1 MNKLN
6 PIGLGSTRAQ
16 IHLYIANRPMIDH
29 YPQLCHLQ
37 SLVAGEIAH
46 ITRHT
51 SNHWRKVFN
60 VYAKFLFDWYS
71 LQQRENMPAS
81 WQDYRDTELFQ
92 PHSYEALLF
101 SPPDFKQASS
111 NHFHIIAG
119 KTYAARLSLPSL
131 LWIDE
136 HFAINREHRLIV
148 SPYPDYRQLS
158 NMRIAQLIDIMRS
171 LDSPEKAK

>member
-60 VYAKFLFDWYS
+60 VYAKFL
-71 LQQRENMPAS
+71 
-81 WQDYRDTELFQ
+81 
-92 PHSYEALLF
+92 
-101 SPPDFKQASS
+101 
-111 NHFHIIAG
+111 
-119 KTYAARLSLPSL
+119 KTYAARLSFPSL

-136 HFAINREHRLIV
+136 HFAINRAHRLIV